1 MDKLQ
6 RYFLSQVRD
15 RDKDVIRSRS
25 TKSMYFNFEGHIV
38 RISDHLPSD
47 FSRFETSII
56 WTSDPDRYVLLR
68 HKNGQVETIS
78 YAKAKAIAQSL
89 SFLAPTL
96 FSEPTNK
103 ATFVTEKEFYDN
115 NEWSECIM
123 GIPMGKSAGG
133 QLHTIKLMIQK
144 ITKAK

>member
-15 RDKDVIRSRS
+15 RNKDVIRSRS
-25 TKSMYFNFEGHIV
+25 TKSMYFCFDGHIV
-38 RISDHLPSD
+38 RISDHLPTD

-68 HKNGQVETIS
+68 NRNGQVETIS
-78 YAKAKAIAQSL
+78 YARAKTIAQSL

-96 FSEPTNK
+96 FSQPLNK

-123 GIPMGKSAGG
+123 GIPKGKFTDG
-133 QLHTIKLMIQK
+133 QLHAIKKMIQK
-144 ITKAK
+144 VTKAK